1 MSFMVK
7 KSFAI
12 FYTFELFVAFVVNVF
27 SVLTLP
33 HQALHVL
40 HGKLFF
46 VALSVFICV
55 HQCPIM
61 VFNKTPHS

>member
-7 KSFAI
+7 KSFAV

-33 HQALHVL
+33 LQAFHVF
-40 HGKLFF
+40 HGEKFF
-46 VALSVFICV
+46 CCFL
-55 HQCPIM
+55 
-61 VFNKTPHS
+61 